1 MYQETNK
8 IADIRSLL
16 FILAMI
22 FTVSNKSLLTLILVD
37 YHNATRSNPH
47 HKTIRGCLYPTQ
59 SLIL

>member
-1 MYQETNK
+1 MYQENDR

-16 FILAMI
+16 FVLAVI
-22 FTVSNKSLLTLILVD
+22 DTVSNKSLPALILVD

-47 HKTIRGCLYPTQ
+47 HKTIQGSLYPTQ